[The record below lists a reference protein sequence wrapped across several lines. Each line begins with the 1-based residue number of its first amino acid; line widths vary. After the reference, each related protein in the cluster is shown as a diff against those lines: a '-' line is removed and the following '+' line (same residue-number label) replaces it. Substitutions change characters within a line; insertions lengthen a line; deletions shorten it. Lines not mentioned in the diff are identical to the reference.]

1 MSAPS
6 PVQNDAAY
14 DALGCFLER
23 LSCLGTAEAMD
34 TLAASELTF
43 TQFRALFVVSMH
55 DAPIPVHEIA
65 HRVDLSIATA
75 GRTVDRLVQA
85 GLVDRREDPGDRR
98 VKLITMTDSG
108 RVAVEKQLDIKR
120 DLIGRFIDGLPD
132 EFRAALTS
140 ALRDIVDADVDY
152 FDLDR
157 KNLDR
162 RSTAAPPL
170 TSEMSSGASITES
183 STTEPKAKA
192 SS

>member
-1 MSAPS
+1 
-6 PVQNDAAY
+6 
-14 DALGCFLER
+14 
-23 LSCLGTAEAMD
+23 MD

-43 TQFRALFVVSMH
+43 TQFRALFVVAVH

-98 VKLITMTDSG
+98 VKLVTMTDAG

-120 DLIGRFIDGLPD
+120 ELVGRFIDGLPD

-152 FDLDR
+152 FDLG
-157 KNLDR
+157 R
-162 RSTAAPPL
+162 RTTSVAP
-170 TSEMSSGASITES
+170 SSPDP
-183 STTEPKAKA
+183 STTDLKAKA